1 MGKST
6 PACFR
11 IIGCGGDSVDHD
23 DLHTPESKA
32 SSDRRGWSF
41 RKRSARHR
49 VLSNSVTSEAPAL
62 TNKESQESISVNC
75 QVQPD
80 LTITEKTTDVQQ
92 KEEKTT
98 VVHQKEEITR
108 EILQTE
114 ENTKEILQK
123 EEKSTDILQK
133 EENTREILQKEE
145 KEEDTTET
153 EQKEEK
159 TIEILQ
165 EEERAATD
173 VLQKEEKTAEIVQ
186 KEQKTT
192 EILQK
197 EERIELPCLVSQASR
212 ENDLGADAPPD
223 EHRIILIQTAV
234 RGLLAR
240 QDLLKQKS
248 ATKLQAVVRG
258 HIVRSHAV
266 GTLRCV
272 QAIIKMQ
279 ALVRERHARLQNKKE
294 AKASQPHTYVSIEKL
309 LSNAFARQL
318 MEASPRTKST
328 NIKCDP
334 SKSDSAWTWLERW
347 MSVSSVSIEETHET
361 EAVVEQ
367 EKDNLGHPGRNE
379 EYPSVQII
387 PLSADSESC
396 LNASDDVSND
406 NKMTKYDASVLDVHL
421 HNSDQSDPKCEIQES
436 SPAEIKNTD
445 LVDVME
451 ESQNEE
457 VQNEVMEVDYFLK
470 KEETGIAQEAP
481 DCEKFSS
488 MQPET
493 EVKLISRKAIN
504 PAFIAAQSKFE
515 ELSLAAPS
523 AKLDTSSGQDPGV
536 ESSLDKVSSANQDQL
551 FRSGDKDSGLVGNL
565 TFNASTVQIGSSEC
579 GTELSTSLILDSP
592 DRAEEVGA
600 NESETKTKVSDA
612 TYAVPSCNSK
622 TKLERNESVDSV
634 SGESH
639 NSCIP
644 ANTPQLDKPADL
656 SHQEVKPES
665 ETSHQLNTLSS
676 EASPRKNEATPELV
690 ATPSSQGSVKRKKNK
705 GEKSQSN
712 RKSKPSLDDKKASNH
727 TPDSASRSS
736 LDQLQEHK
744 SGKRRNSSG
753 SAKPDHKEQDP
764 RDSSSRNS
772 LPSYMQATE
781 SARAKTTANG
791 SPRSSPDVHG
801 KEIYIKKR
809 HSLPGTDERQG
820 SPRIHRSLSQTQ
832 QNTKGNA
839 SHSPQDRKWRR

>member
-1 MGKST
+1 MGKSK

-11 IIGCGGDSVDHD
+11 IIGCGGDSVEHD
-23 DLHTPESKA
+23 DLQTPECVTEANVDLVFLVAVVAFLGSFTGA
-32 SSDRRGWSF
+32 SFEMSSR
-41 RKRSARHR
+41 
-49 VLSNSVTSEAPAL
+49 L
-62 TNKESQESISVNC
+62 I
-75 QVQPD
+75 
-80 LTITEKTTDVQQ
+80 I
-92 KEEKTT
+92 
-98 VVHQKEEITR
+98 
-108 EILQTE
+108 
-114 ENTKEILQK
+114 
-123 EEKSTDILQK
+123 
-133 EENTREILQKEE
+133 
-145 KEEDTTET
+145 

-165 EEERAATD
+165 KEETATEI
-173 VLQKEEKTAEIVQ
+173 LQKEEKTTEIPQ
-186 KEQKTT
+186 KEEKTT

-223 EHRIILIQTAV
+223 EHCIILIQTAV

-240 QDLLKQKS
+240 RYLLKQKS

-279 ALVRERHARLQNKKE
+279 ALVRAHHPRLQNKKE

-318 MEASPRTKST
+318 MEASPRTKPT

-334 SKSDSAWTWLERW
+334 SKPDSAWTWLERW
-347 MSVSSVSIEETHET
+347 MSVSSVSNEEPHET
-361 EAVVEQ
+361 EAVVEKQ
-367 EKDNLGHPGRNE
+367 KDNLGHPGRNE

-387 PLSADSESC
+387 PLSTDSESC

-406 NKMTKYDASVLDVHL
+406 NKMTKYDASILDVHL
-421 HNSDQSDPKCEIQES
+421 QNSDQSDPKCEMQES
-436 SPAEIKNTD
+436 SPAEIKKTD

-470 KEETGIAQEAP
+470 KEETGIVQEAP

-493 EVKLISRKAIN
+493 EVKLISRKASN

-523 AKLDTSSGQDPGV
+523 AKLDTSSGQDPGI

-551 FRSGDKDSGLVGNL
+551 FRSGDKDSGVVGHP
-565 TFNASTVQIGSSEC
+565 TSNASAVQLGSSEY
-579 GTELSTSLILDSP
+579 GTELSTYSTLDSP
-592 DRAEEVGA
+592 DRSEEARVRD
-600 NESETKTKVSDA
+600 SETKRNVSDETDA
-612 TYAVPSCNSK
+612 PRNGENLKLEAKSVVLETDPSSNNT
-622 TKLERNESVDSV
+622 TKLERNGSVDSV
-634 SGESH
+634 SEESL
-639 NSCIP
+639 NSCVP
-644 ANTPQLDKPADL
+644 ADTPQL
-656 SHQEVKPES
+656 EKPEDLKQS
-665 ETSHQLNTLSS
+665 ETSHRGNKSS
-676 EASPRKNEATPELV
+676 PEASPRKNGATPELL
-690 ATPSSQGSVKRKKNK
+690 ATPSSQGSVKRKKSK

-712 RKSKPSLDDKKASNH
+712 RKSKPLSDDKNPSNH
-727 TPDSASRSS
+727 TPGSASRSS

-744 SGKRRNSSG
+744 SGNRRNSIWF
-753 SAKPDHKEQDP
+753 AKPDHKEQDP

-791 SPRSSPDVHG
+791 SPRSSPDVHD

-839 SHSPQDRKWRR
+839 SHSPQGIVNIHASCDITSFPQAGKHSQVSLDCSYFKFLVMPTT

>member
-1 MGKST
+1 MLFLT
-6 PACFR
+6 Y
-11 IIGCGGDSVDHD
+11 
-23 DLHTPESKA
+23 LQSKA

-49 VLSNSVTSEAPAL
+49 VLSNSVTSEAPAS

-98 VVHQKEEITR
+98 VVHQKEE
-108 EILQTE
+108 
-114 ENTKEILQK
+114 
-123 EEKSTDILQK
+123 
-133 EENTREILQKEE
+133 NTREILQKEE
-145 KEEDTTET
+145 KSTEILQKEEKSTEIL
-153 EQKEEK
+153 QKEEK

-165 EEERAATD
+165 KEVMATEI
-173 VLQKEEKTAEIVQ
+173 LQEEEKTTEILQ
-186 KEQKTT
+186 EEEKTT

-197 EERIELPCLVSQASR
+197 EERIELPCLLDSKSWVSQASR
-212 ENDLGADAPPD
+212 EDDLGADAPPD
-223 EHRIILIQTAV
+223 EQRIILIQTAV

-240 QDLLKQKS
+240 RDLLKQKS

-279 ALVRERHARLQNKKE
+279 ALVRARHARLQNKKE
-294 AKASQPHTYVSIEKL
+294 AKASQTHTYVSIEKL

-318 MEASPRTKST
+318 MEASPRTKSM

-334 SKSDSAWTWLERW
+334 SKSDSAWKWLERW
-347 MSVSSVSIEETHET
+347 MSVSSVSNEEPHET
-361 EAVVEQ
+361 EAVVDQ
-367 EKDNLGHPGRNE
+367 HKDNLGHSGSNE

-387 PLSADSESC
+387 PLSTDSESC
-396 LNASDDVSND
+396 FNASDDVSND
-406 NKMTKYDASVLDVHL
+406 NNMTKYDASILDVHL
-421 HNSDQSDPKCEIQES
+421 QNSDQSDPKCEVQES
-436 SPAEIKNTD
+436 FPAEIKNRD

-470 KEETGIAQEAP
+470 KEETGIVQEAP

-493 EVKLISRKAIN
+493 EVKLISRKASN
-504 PAFIAAQSKFE
+504 PSFIAAQSKFE
-515 ELSLAAPS
+515 ELSLSAPS

-536 ESSLDKVSSANQDQL
+536 ESSLDKVSSVNQDQP
-551 FRSGDKDSGLVGNL
+551 FRSEDKDSGLAGNL
-565 TFNASTVQIGSSEC
+565 TSNASTVQLGSSEC
-579 GTELSTSLILDSP
+579 GTELTISLILDSA
-592 DRAEEVGA
+592 DMSEEAGV

-612 TYAVPSCNSK
+612 TYTDPLSNNK

-634 SGESH
+634 SGESL
-639 NSCIP
+639 NSCKP
-644 ANTPQLDKPADL
+644 ANTQLDKPADQ
-656 SHQEVKPES
+656 SHREVKPES
-665 ETSHQLNTLSS
+665 ETSHQLNILSS
-676 EASPRKNEATPELV
+676 EASPRRSEATPELV

-712 RKSKPSLDDKKASNH
+712 RKSKPSPDDKKPSNH

-744 SGKRRNSSG
+744 SGKRRNSPG
-753 SAKPDHKEQDP
+753 SAKPDHEEQEP

-781 SARAKTTANG
+781 SARAKATANG
-791 SPRSSPDVHG
+791 SPRSSPDVHD
-801 KEIYIKKR
+801 KEIYLKKR

-820 SPRIHRSLSQTQ
+820 SPRIHRSLSQAQ
-832 QNTKGNA
+832 QNPKGNA